1 MDVLKW
7 AALVFAAGFV
17 GYFGKYLGKL
27 VIKRLHKPKA
37 EGAAMLQPAGN
48 MKSRYDY
55 KLEKKRVKV
64 EKKRLKETKNS

>member
-1 MDVLKW
+1 
-7 AALVFAAGFV
+7 
-17 GYFGKYLGKL
+17 
-27 VIKRLHKPKA
+27 
-37 EGAAMLQPAGN
+37 MLQPAGN